1 MKLSVVTS
9 LAVFSLV
16 PSTSAINFWI
26 AEALAGNG
34 CVGGGGAPCGSAT
47 DLAYVTQDGTKPG
60 CVQLEKARVAGG
72 WPPANFFSS
81 VACGVNLNFYKDGNG
96 RDYTY
101 YKKNGDGR
109 QLGRCVP
116 NHQGNAFCL
125 NIFGFGSTVVSG
137 EYSCTNYNQVVDGT
151 NPCQS

>member
-9 LAVFSLV
+9 LAAFSLV
-16 PSTSAINFWI
+16 PSVSAINFWV
-26 AEALAGNG
+26 AEALSGDG
-34 CVGGGGAPCGSAT
+34 CVGSGGVPCGSSN
-47 DLAYVTQDGTKPG
+47 DLAYITQDGKKPG
-60 CVQLEKARVAGG
+60 CVQLEQARLAGG

-81 VACGVNLNFYKDGNG
+81 TACGVKLNFYKDSNG

-101 YKKNGDGR
+101 YKKDGDGK

-116 NHQGNAFCL
+116 NSPGSAFCL
-125 NIFGFGSTVVSG
+125 NVLALGSTVVNG
-137 EYSCTNYNQVVDGT
+137 RYACTNYNQVVDGT